1 MRGTRLFF
9 HVRAASQPTAR
20 VRLWQASVVSS
31 EAVAGRFP
39 EVVAHRGSNEDEPE
53 HSLASYLQA
62 VEDGA
67 DAVECDVRLTA
78 DGTLVCVHDRR
89 IDRTSSGQ
97 GSVSALTLGELM
109 RHDFSRPGLSWR
121 DYESPALDET
131 RTDVLTLRT
140 MIATLLDASPT
151 IRFAIE
157 TKHPTRFGGYV
168 EAELVDT
175 LAYFGLA
182 RHRGTGR
189 QPDESRVRLMSF
201 SARALRRIHR
211 SAPGLPTVLLMN
223 SVPRRHREGSLP
235 ENIGIAGVSIAWV
248 RANPEYVA
256 LTQGQGNA
264 VFVWTVDS
272 PADVT
277 FLAALGVDAIIS
289 NRPLMVRSVLRK
301 VGASG

>member
-1 MRGTRLFF
+1 MRGTRAFS
-9 HVRAASQPTAR
+9 HARAASPPAAIAS
-20 VRLWQASVVSS
+20 VWQASPVSS

-39 EVVAHRGSNEDEPE
+39 EVVAHRGANEDEPE

-97 GSVSALTLGELM
+97 GTVSALTLGELL

-121 DYESPALDET
+121 DYESPAPDET
-131 RTDVLTLRT
+131 RTNVLTLRT

-151 IRFAIE
+151 IGFAIE

-168 EAELVDT
+168 EEELVDT
-175 LAYFGLA
+175 LEYFGLA
-182 RHRGTGR
+182 RRGGNGG
-189 QPDESRVRLMSF
+189 QPGESRVRLMSF

-211 SAPGLPTVLLMN
+211 SAPGMPTVLLMEA
-223 SVPRRHREGSLP
+223 VPRRLRDGSLP

-248 RANPEYVA
+248 RANPEYVG
-256 LTQGQGNA
+256 LVREKGNA
-264 VFVWTVDS
+264 VHVWTVDS

-289 NRPLMVRSVLRK
+289 NRPLMVRAALEKAR
-301 VGASG
+301 ASG